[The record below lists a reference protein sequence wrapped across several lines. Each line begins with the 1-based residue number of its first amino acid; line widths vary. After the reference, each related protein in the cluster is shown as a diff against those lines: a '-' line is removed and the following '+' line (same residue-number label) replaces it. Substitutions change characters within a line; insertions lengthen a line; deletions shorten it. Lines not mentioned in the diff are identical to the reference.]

1 MIIQTSGSR
10 QRPSRQQP
18 VDAEALIHLQA
29 LLEHPLRRD
38 KLIEYLHQIQDRH
51 GKLSQQHL
59 GALAEMLK
67 LAPVEV
73 FEVASFYHH
82 FTLSDEDTTS
92 TTLRVCNSLSC
103 CMQGSSSLIEQTRQ
117 ALGNQLNIEP
127 VSCVGRCADAP
138 VAVLGTNPIPRADVR
153 RIRQALDRS
162 ALQAP
167 ATNPLTDYRS
177 YRRQGGYQLL
187 QNCQSG
193 SYSADSLIQT
203 LADSGLR
210 GLGGAGFPV
219 GQKWSLVKAQPGPRY
234 LAVNIDEGEPGTFK
248 DRFYLEQD
256 PHRILEGALLAAWAT
271 QCDSIMIYLRDE
283 YTGIR
288 QMLEQELIALN
299 ASTPGPLPVIE
310 LRRGAG
316 AYICG
321 EESAMLES
329 LEGKR
334 GMPRQRPPYVAER
347 GLFGRPTLVHNAETL
362 YWIREVVERGS
373 QWFSSQGRHGRH
385 GLRTY
390 SLSGRVQRPG
400 VYLAP
405 AGITARELIDEY
417 GGGMLPGHH
426 LYGYFPG
433 GASGGILPAHLD
445 DLPLDFDTLTP
456 YGCFIGS
463 AAVII
468 FSQQDRATD
477 LALNAMRFFA
487 HESCGQCTP
496 CRVGTVRAAEL
507 MQRTHWDLPL
517 LKELASTMQEASI
530 CGLGQAA
537 PNPLLCVIRYFSEEL
552 N

>member
-1 MIIQTSGSR
+1 MIIQTSGSGKH
-10 QRPSRQQP
+10 PSRGQTA
-18 VDAEALIHLQA
+18 DAEAIAHVHE
-29 LLEHPLRRD
+29 LLEQPLRRD
-38 KLIEYLHQIQDRH
+38 RLIEYLHQLQDLH
-51 GKLSQQHL
+51 GQLSTKHL
-59 GALAEMLK
+59 GALAQLLK

-73 FEVASFYHH
+73 FEVAGFYHH
-82 FTLSDEDTTS
+82 FRLSDDDTS
-92 TTLRVCNSLSC
+92 PITLRVCDSLSC
-103 CMQGSSSLIEQTRQ
+103 CLQGSTNLIEQCRQ
-117 ALGNQLNIEP
+117 TLGERLTIEP

-153 RIRQALDRS
+153 TIRQALERS
-162 ALQAP
+162 ALMAP
-167 ATNPLTDYRS
+167 ATTPGLNFSAYQ
-177 YRRQGGYQLL
+177 RQDGYQLL
-187 QNCQSG
+187 DDCLAG
-193 SYSADSLIQT
+193 SRSADVVTQALM
-203 LADSGLR
+203 DSGLR
-210 GLGGAGFPV
+210 GMGGAGFPV
-219 GQKWSLVKAQPGPRY
+219 GRKWSLVKAQPGPRY

-256 PHRILEGALLAAWAT
+256 PHRILEGALVAAWAA
-271 QCDSIMIYLRDE
+271 QCDSIFIYLRDE

-288 QMLEQELIALN
+288 KMLERELTALLK
-299 ASTPGPLPVIE
+299 STLGPLPVIE

-362 YWIREVVERGS
+362 YWVREIVERGGP
-373 QWFSSQGRHGRH
+373 WFANQGRHDRH

-417 GGGMLPGHH
+417 GGGMLPGHQ

-433 GASGGILPAHLD
+433 GASGGMLPARLA
-445 DLPLDFDTLTP
+445 DLPLDFDTLAAH
-456 YGCFIGS
+456 GCFIGS

-468 FSQQDRATD
+468 FSQLDRASD

-507 MQRTHWDLPL
+507 MQQPHWNAAL
-517 LKELASTMQEASI
+517 LKELANTMQDASI

-537 PNPLLCVIRYFSEEL
+537 PNPLLSVLRHFSEEL
-552 N
+552 D